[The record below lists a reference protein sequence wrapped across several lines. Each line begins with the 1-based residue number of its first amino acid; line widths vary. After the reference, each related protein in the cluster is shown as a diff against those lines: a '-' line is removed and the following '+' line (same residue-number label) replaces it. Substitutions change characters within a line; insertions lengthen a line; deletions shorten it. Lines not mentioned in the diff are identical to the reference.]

1 MTSSITA
8 TPKTDAAL
16 AAELQRRDTNAM
28 EELYDR
34 YGRLAYS
41 VILRMVRDAGIAE
54 DLVQE
59 TFIRVW
65 NRVQFYDAS
74 KGAIGPWLLAIARYR
89 AIDYLRSVRSRD
101 YVAYDEAEA
110 DRRSLTAEAAA
121 FENGRRVRA
130 AMRKLVPNH
139 LRVIEMA
146 YFEGLSQLEVAERM
160 GAPLGTVKSWVRMA
174 LRSLREELVP
184 DRTARSFQRSA
195 ISFP

>member
-41 VILRMVRDAGIAE
+41 VILRIVRDAGIAE